1 MPDASVTTRR
11 VLLGGAAAAGLPL
24 LASARKAT
32 AQTLDEGSVALR
44 PIESGRNVVQGQSS
58 AVLPLAVR
66 AVDGQTANL
75 QEWQDSSGNALA
87 AVGPQNGRLVRPGT
101 RGKAPFV
108 WEVGGADF
116 SDGQGGQVFDPVSYF
131 GYNVR
136 DGGEPLQAGEPYASW
151 TIEADYHDGQKRTI
165 EQYLEVRNKANNVNL
180 RPLFFQFNRDATTP
194 QSMFT
199 GARIVGNPL
208 TFCVPDDTLDAS
220 RGNSPDRI
228 VAMFWAHNVF
238 EFVGKPGTDANI
250 RVGAAPGQAAS
261 LMLGANGT
269 TNAFKLMTVANN
281 LNHAIVSQNS
291 RTVMHIFSTQQGAA
305 GASIAVGAQDN
316 TAAGVFDT
324 APSHNGLKGL
334 VVRGRSGMTANML
347 ELQDS
352 SSQVLSG
359 FNKGGHFFTAK
370 NSAPADSDIASGQAF
385 LWFDQLT
392 SRLMVKAKDALGR
405 VRTGSVNL
413 S

>member
-24 LASARKAT
+24 LASARSAQ
-32 AQTLDEGSVALR
+32 AQTLEEGSVALR
-44 PIESGRNVVQGQSS
+44 PLESGRNVVQGQSAS
-58 AVLPLAVR
+58 VLPLVVR
-66 AVDGQTANL
+66 AAQGQTANL
-75 QEWQDSSGNALA
+75 QEWQDSSGTPVA
-87 AVGPQNGRLVRPGT
+87 AIAPQNGRMLRSGT

-116 SDGQGGQVFDPVSYF
+116 PDGQGGQVFDPVSYF

-136 DGGEPLQAGEPYASW
+136 NGGEPLQAGEPYASW

-165 EQYLEVRNKANNVNL
+165 EQYLEVRNKANTVNL

-208 TFCVPDDTLDAS
+208 TFCVPDDTMDAS

-228 VAMFWAHNVF
+228 VAMFWPHNVF
-238 EFVGKPGTDANI
+238 EFSGRPGFSSSIQVRAETGQASSL
-250 RVGAAPGQAAS
+250 VLGAAGNQ
-261 LMLGANGT
+261 
-269 TNAFKLMTVANN
+269 NAFKLSTVGSNV
-281 LNHAIVSQNS
+281 NHSTFSQNS
-291 RTVMHIFSTQQGAA
+291 RTVMHLFSAQSGAA

-316 TAAGVFDT
+316 SAAAVFDT
-324 APSHNGLKGL
+324 APSHTGLKGL
-334 VVRGRSGMTANML
+334 VVRGRSGIKANLM
-347 ELQDS
+347 EIQDS
-352 SSQVLSG
+352 SSAVLSG
-359 FNKGGHFFTAK
+359 FNRTGHFFTAK
-370 NSAPADSDIASGQAF
+370 TTAPDSADIGNGQAF
-385 LWFDQLT
+385 LWFDAVQ
-392 SRLMVKAKDALGR
+392 SRLMVRAKDALGR
-405 VRTGSVNL
+405 VRSGSVNL